1 MKRILFLVIIMVGCI
16 SALKVSAQVDPHF
29 SQYYIQ
35 PATLNPALT
44 GAMQGDYRVSAIW
57 KNQYANTLSSR
68 GVAAEMA
75 TNRNLNAGINVFNQ
89 ASSDHAYSYTTA
101 NISLAYTGVR
111 FNNHYISMALQA
123 GVINRYFNINKLQF
137 GDQWTA
143 GIGYSETNAGQ
154 EVFNKPSVTVLDA
167 GAGVMYYDATP
178 EKKVNVFAGFSAF
191 HLSRPS
197 DPFISGGEK
206 EKMPVRYSLHGG
218 AKIMV
223 NDLFSIVPNFLYMRQ
238 GEAEEKVA
246 GAYLQVNASEKVD
259 LLFGANLRFG
269 NAFIPFAGF
278 FYKGLTVGMSYDTN
292 ISNKTT
298 AALNRNSAELSLSYT
313 WWQKKSTQTKM
324 APCPRF

>member
-1 MKRILFLVIIMVGCI
+1 MKKIGYIFLMVMWCAGA
-16 SALKVSAQVDPHF
+16 SVQAQTDPHF

-35 PATLNPALT
+35 PSTLNPALT

-68 GVAAEMA
+68 GVSAEMA
-75 TNRNLNAGINVFNQ
+75 TNRNLNAGVNIFNQ
-89 ASSDHAYSYTTA
+89 ASSDRAYNYTTA

-111 FNNHYISMALQA
+111 FNDHYIAMALQA
-123 GVINRYFNINKLQF
+123 GVINRYFNVNKLQF
-137 GDQWTA
+137 GDQWSA

-167 GAGVMYYDATP
+167 GAGILYYDATP
-178 EKKVNVFAGFSAF
+178 EHKVNMFAGFSAY

-206 EKMPVRYSLHGG
+206 EKMPIRYSVHGG
-218 AKIMV
+218 AKIFV
-223 NDLFSIVPNFLYMRQ
+223 NDLFSIVPNVLYMRQ
-238 GEAEEKVA
+238 GQAEEKVA
-246 GAYLQVNASEKVD
+246 GAYLQLNASEKLD
-259 LLFGANLRFG
+259 LLVGANIRFG

-278 FYKGLTVGMSYDTN
+278 FYKGLTVGLSYDTN
-292 ISNKTT
+292 ISSKTT
-298 AALNRNSAELSLSYT
+298 ASLNRNSAEVSLSYT
-313 WWQKKSTQTKM
+313 WWRKRSTQTRN